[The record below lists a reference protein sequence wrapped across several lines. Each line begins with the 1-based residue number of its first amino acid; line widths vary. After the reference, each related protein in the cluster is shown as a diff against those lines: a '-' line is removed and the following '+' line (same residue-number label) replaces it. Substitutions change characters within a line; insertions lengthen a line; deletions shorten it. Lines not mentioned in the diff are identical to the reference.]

1 MMISMSALCYYTR
14 RKKMNLKLFDVKPI
28 YNISLVDQ
36 RNIFVGICKVYNKI
50 MEEKETSFLYFLFM
64 LGLI

>member
-1 MMISMSALCYYTR
+1 
-14 RKKMNLKLFDVKPI
+14 MNLKLFDVKPI

-64 LGLI
+64 LGLIRSLQIV